1 MPAQAL
7 TLTLILV
14 LQKASWRA
22 PRRWQAA
29 QPEAVAMTGWGAAR
43 TAQQPGPAA
52 HQTPLWTTC
61 WAPSAV
67 QVLPPVLKISVQPL
81 AATSPSCAMSRS
93 PQALQGERLALA
105 PLR

>member
-1 MPAQAL
+1 MTAQAL
-7 TLTLILV
+7 KLTQILV
-14 LQKASWRA
+14 LQKAWWRA

-43 TAQQPGPAA
+43 TEQQPGPAA

-67 QVLPPVLKISVQPL
+67 QVLPPVLKISAQPL
-81 AATSPSCAMSRS
+81 AATSPSCSMSQS